1 MVFESIVVSVLNS
14 TLGQWVEGLDADAL
28 KISVFKGE
36 VVLRNLELK
45 ESAFDGLG
53 VPVSLV
59 AGHVGLIKL
68 DIPWRSLASKPI
80 RIEIDS
86 VFAAIKPQPQ
96 FESRDEHGLKRA
108 RLSADEMRFATA
120 GEGDADGADAK
131 SQSLLVQ
138 KIIEAHLN
146 SH

>member
-53 VPVSLV
+53 VPVVRALNQV
-59 AGHVGLIKL
+59 NTALG
-68 DIPWRSLASKPI
+68 
-80 RIEIDS
+80 
-86 VFAAIKPQPQ
+86 
-96 FESRDEHGLKRA
+96 FESGFVIVVVAIMLDR
-108 RLSADEMRFATA
+108 
-120 GEGDADGADAK
+120 
-131 SQSLLVQ
+131 
-138 KIIEAHLN
+138 ILN
-146 SH
+146 VGGRK